1 MKELHRGIYLDT
13 KLSSKYKSNMIVV
26 KFITPYSV
34 SSASKRSLL
43 GRMIED
49 GSISI
54 KNKSILEQRLAN
66 LYGSN
71 LGISVQRN
79 GNFLEFTMSSSLV
92 RPALIKELSPDLM
105 QEWFSLIFSLIF
117 EQSFEETNDL
127 VKNRFNR
134 EKQLLL
140 TRFKRRKDVKT
151 NLLSQ
156 RLLEEIYQK
165 DSTKY
170 LDGIGDSVTLQDL
183 ELADVRAEYRRLLD
197 ESLILIAVH
206 GEFDEELLANT
217 ISNWPLLP
225 REVAYNYTDNQINLS
240 SPMCNQFVQEIEGKQ
255 SHLAMAYHF
264 PFINTLQGRVHM
276 QMLNAIFGGLS
287 NSLLFMEIREAQGL
301 AYSIYSSIDFSR
313 SLLVVFA
320 AVDGEKIE
328 HVINEVNRQMVL
340 LRNKVTNLEF
350 LEEIKFTLISEHIQ
364 SRDYQDTELYLQINQ
379 FLQPTFPTAIEAYQ
393 EYVESVQAKDLLEL
407 IDELQAI
414 TSFILKGGDSNA

>member
-1 MKELHRGIYLDT
+1 MKELRQGIYLDT

-34 SSASKRSLL
+34 SAASKRSLL
-43 GRMIED
+43 GRMLED

-54 KNKSILEQRLAN
+54 RNKGVLEQRLAS
-66 LYGSN
+66 LYGSS
-71 LGISVQRN
+71 LGVSVQRN
-79 GNFLEFTMSSSLV
+79 GNFLEFTLSSSLV
-92 RPALIKELSPDLM
+92 RPSLIKELASDLM
-105 QEWFSLIFSLIF
+105 KEWFLLIFNLIF

-127 VKNRFNR
+127 VINRFNR

-140 TRFKRRKDVKT
+140 TRIKRRKDVKT

-156 RLLEEIYQK
+156 RLLEEIYK
-165 DSTKY
+165 NDSTKY
-170 LDGIGDSVTLQDL
+170 LDGIGDSETLEAL
-183 ELADVRAEYRRLLD
+183 VLADVRKEYQILLD

-206 GEFDEELLANT
+206 GEYNEERLVNT
-217 ISNWPLLP
+217 ISNWPLKP
-225 REVAYNYTDNQINLS
+225 RAAAYNYTENQIKLS
-240 SPMCNQFVQEIEGKQ
+240 SPTYQQFVQEVEGQQ
-255 SHLAMAYHF
+255 SHLAVAYHF

-276 QMLNAIFGGLS
+276 QMLNAIFGGVS

-328 HVINEVNRQMVL
+328 HVINEVNHQMVL
-340 LRNKVTNLEF
+340 LRNKVTDLDF
-350 LEEIKFTLISEHIQ
+350 LKEIKFTLISEHIQ

-393 EYVESVQAKDLLEL
+393 EYIEGIQAKDLLEL
-407 IDELQAI
+407 IDHLQAI